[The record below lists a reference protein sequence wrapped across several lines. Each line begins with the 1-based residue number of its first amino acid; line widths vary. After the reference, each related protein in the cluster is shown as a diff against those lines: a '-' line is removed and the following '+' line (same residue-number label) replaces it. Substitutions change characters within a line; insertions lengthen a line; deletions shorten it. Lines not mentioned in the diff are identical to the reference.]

1 MYHARSVINS
11 RTLVNGLILVVAFA
25 LIASCRIAPAEPQRT
40 AATSSRDI
48 NQVPQNEIAEIAAR
62 AKGRVGV
69 YAIEFE
75 TADIVASYN
84 ADDHFPM
91 QSVYKLPICMAVIK
105 QVAAGKL
112 KLDQTVTVT
121 RQDYIGSRGHSPIR
135 DKNPNGTELQLSELI
150 RFAIAESDGTASD
163 VLMKLAGGPEAV
175 QSFLSE
181 LGVKDL
187 IVRDTERELIKDT
200 SLQYRNYSTP
210 KAAVELLWAL
220 EEKRRLPESGQQLL
234 MRSMI
239 ESTPGA
245 MRLKAL
251 LPAGTIVA
259 HKTGTSLTERGIT
272 AATNDIGIITL
283 PNGHHLGIA
292 VFVSDSPADN
302 ATRENVIAQ
311 VAKVVFD
318 AAVKSR

>member
-1 MYHARSVINS
+1 MYHAVNS
-11 RTLVNGLILVVAFA
+11 RSFVNGLIFVMAFF
-25 LIASCRIAPAEPQRT
+25 LIVGCRAAPAEPQRT
-40 AATSSRDI
+40 AAPSSSKN
-48 NQVPQNEIAEIAAR
+48 NQVPQNELVEIAAR

-75 TADIVASYN
+75 NNEIVAAYN
-84 ADDHFPM
+84 ADDHYPM

-105 QVAAGKL
+105 QVAAGNL

-121 RQDYIGSRGHSPIR
+121 KQDYIGSQGHSPIR
-135 DKNPNGTELQLSELI
+135 DKNPNGTELQLNELI

-175 QSFLSE
+175 QGFMSE
-181 LGVKDL
+181 LGIKDL
-187 IVRDTERELIKDT
+187 IVRDTEQALIRDT

-210 KAAVELLWAL
+210 KAAAALLWAL
-220 EEKRRLPESGQQLL
+220 HEKRRLPESGQQWLL
-234 MRSMI
+234 KYMI

-245 MRLKAL
+245 MRLKRL

-259 HKTGTSLTERGIT
+259 HKTGTSLTERGVT

-302 ATRENVIAQ
+302 ATRENVIARL
-311 VAKVVFD
+311 AKVIFD
-318 AAVKSR
+318 SAVRLGG

>member
-1 MYHARSVINS
+1 MYHTGSAVNS
-11 RTLVNGLILVVAFA
+11 RSFTMVVVLLTAFA
-25 LIASCRIAPAEPQRT
+25 LIAACGTAPAEVQKT
-40 AATSSRDI
+40 ALTFPSYE
-48 NQVPQNEIAEIAAR
+48 NQVRELAEIAAH
-62 AKGRVGV
+62 AKGHVGV
-69 YAIEFE
+69 FAIEFE
-75 TADIVASYN
+75 KNQVIGSLN

-91 QSVYKLPICMAVIK
+91 QSVYKLPICMTVLR

-112 KLDQTVTVT
+112 KLDQIVTIT
-121 RQDYIGSRGHSPIR
+121 KQDYIGSQGHSPIR
-135 DKNPNGTELQLSELI
+135 DRNPQGTELPLNELI

-175 QSFLSE
+175 QSFLAE

-187 IVRDTERELIKDT
+187 IVRDTEQALIKDT

-210 KAAVELLWAL
+210 RAAVDVLRVSQGEKLLL
-220 EEKRRLPESGQQLL
+220 QY
-234 MRSMI
+234 MI

-245 MRLKAL
+245 KRLKGL

-259 HKTGTSLTERGIT
+259 HKTGTSLTEKGIT

-302 ATRENVIAQ
+302 ATRENVIARL
-311 VAKVVFD
+311 AKVIFD
-318 AAVKSR
+318 SALKLG

>member
-1 MYHARSVINS
+1 MYHVGSVANS
-11 RTLVNGLILVVAFA
+11 RNSVKGLILLLAFA
-25 LIASCRIAPAEPQRT
+25 LMAACSVAPAEPQKS
-40 AATSSRDI
+40 AVASES
-48 NQVPQNEIAEIAAR
+48 NKSPLPESAIAEIAAR

-69 YAIEFE
+69 FAVEFE
-75 TADIVASYN
+75 KREVIASYN

-105 QVAAGKL
+105 QVDAGKL

-121 RQDYIGSRGHSPIR
+121 KQDYIGSEGHSPIR
-135 DKNPNGTELQLSELI
+135 DKYPNGTELKVDDLI
-150 RFAIAESDGTASD
+150 RFAISESDGSASD
-163 VLMKLAGGPEAV
+163 VLMRLAGGPEAV

-181 LGVKDL
+181 LPVKDL
-187 IVRDTERELIKDT
+187 IVRDTEQALIKDT

-210 KAAVELLWAL
+210 KAAVDVLRASQGQKLLL
-220 EEKRRLPESGQQLL
+220 QY
-234 MRSMI
+234 MI

-245 MRLKAL
+245 MRLKRL

-259 HKTGTSLTERGIT
+259 HKTGTSLTEKGIT

-302 ATRENVIAQ
+302 ATRENVIARL
-311 VAKVVFD
+311 AKVIFD
-318 AAVKSR
+318 FACLA